1 MLYGIIHKV
10 IKYEE
15 DGIKSNFKEHLF
27 YYICRKGLRFY
38 CKRE

>member
-1 MLYGIIHKV
+1 MLYGIIYKV

-15 DGIKSNFKEHLF
+15 YRIKSYLKEFLF
-27 YYICRKGLRFY
+27 YYICRKGLCFY